1 MRLVRVCVAGPP
13 TRFRS
18 LSPSAQQI
26 LCRVGEVI
34 IICSLVSADS
44 ASPLAVVSEAAR
56 RLLGLA
62 PGACS
67 RSSPLLR
74 LVYAA
79 FGGFS
84 APLRVVSAGRPLLPP
99 PVRLRLSPPDCV
111 RLSLFVVC
119 CPLSPRTPFCLSLP
133 SLRSVRF
140 FGRPPSLRQS
150 YCYPQPSRIIAS
162 LPLSS
167 PRSGG
172 SLRFPLTSPIEIF
185 RVRRR
190 FARGI

>member
-13 TRFRS
+13 TLLRS

-26 LCRVGEVI
+26 LCRVGESP

-62 PGACS
+62 PGAGS

-74 LVYAA
+74 LVFAA

-84 APLRVVSAGRPLLPP
+84 PPLRVASAGRPRLPP

-119 CPLSPRTPFCLSLP
+119 CPLSPPSPFCLLLP
-133 SLRSVRF
+133 SLRSVRS
-140 FGRPPSLRQS
+140 FGRPPTLAV
-150 YCYPQPSRIIAS
+150 PSRLTS
-162 LPLSS
+162 STVLLSS
-167 PRSGG
+167 SIQNHRSAHA
-172 SLRFPLTSPIEIF
+172 
-185 RVRRR
+185 V
-190 FARGI
+190 